1 MVKNGG
7 VNIHYWEKR
16 MTSKIPENLIKIL
29 KQIGETR
36 ESSTWDCHGTAVVKH
51 HALEKIANM
60 YNINFDN
67 PIVIETDIK
76 NKCVA
81 IMVKGYHN
89 KGSAGKVEAWSIGEA
104 TPYNNKN
111 IYPYAMAEKRAKDRV
126 ILKLIGISGDVY
138 SEEEG
143 DNLKNSK
150 PKGVN

>member
-1 MVKNGG
+1 MANKVP
-7 VNIHYWEKR
+7 EKV
-16 MTSKIPENLIKIL
+16 SNIL
-29 KQIGETR
+29 KQIGETPA
-36 ESSTWDCHGTAVVKH
+36 TALWDCHGTYVVYHK
-51 HALEKIANM
+51 ALEKIADHL
-60 YNINFDN
+60 NIKFND

-89 KGSAGKVEAWSIGEA
+89 TGSAGKVEAWSIGEA